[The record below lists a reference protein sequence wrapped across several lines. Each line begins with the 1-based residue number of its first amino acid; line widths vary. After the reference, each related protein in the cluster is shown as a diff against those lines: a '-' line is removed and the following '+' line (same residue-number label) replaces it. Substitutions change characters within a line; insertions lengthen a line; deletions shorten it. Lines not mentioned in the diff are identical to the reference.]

1 MSLEVLV
8 SSLRAGM
15 KGETSSSP
23 PGYLTPLLVA
33 VPTQLDVGSWK
44 HRCANRQW
52 VWGCQRAHCHRRESR
67 VSEWF
72 SFQADILRD
81 F

>member
-15 KGETSSSP
+15 KGKTSSSP

-33 VPTQLDVGSWK
+33 VPTQLDLGSQK

-52 VWGCQRAHCHRRESR
+52 GWAFRGHIVIGENPGSQ
-67 VSEWF
+67 WF
-72 SFQADILRD
+72 SFQANILRD
-81 F
+81 L